1 MTANKRRKLT
11 APATALPAALPAAL
25 PTVLLTGFDAFGGDA
40 LNPSWLAVQALH
52 GEVIEGHA
60 LVAAQL
66 PTEFTASTKVLLRLM
81 RRYRP
86 ALVIAVGLAGG
97 RSALSLE
104 RVAINIRDARIP
116 DNADAQPVDLPVV
129 KRGPAAYFSTLPI
142 KAMQQAI
149 ETEGVAAEI
158 SQTAGTFVCNHVFYA
173 LMHYLQTATGW
184 SLTGSARGQS
194 GNKPQS
200 QNVIG
205 KTPRGGFIHLPYLPK
220 QGVPNM
226 ALADMVRGL
235 RAACACALTTDKD
248 LVRGAGAIN

>member
-1 MTANKRRKLT
+1 MTANNRRKLLT
-11 APATALPAALPAAL
+11 PAKALPTALP
-25 PTVLLTGFDAFGGDA
+25 TILLTGFDAFGGDA

-60 LVAAQL
+60 VVAAQL
-66 PTEFTASTKVLLRLM
+66 PTAFAASTKALRCLL

-104 RVAINIRDARIP
+104 RVAINIQDARIP
-116 DNADAQPVDLPVV
+116 DNADAQPIDLPVV

-142 KAMQQAI
+142 KAMQRAL
-149 ETEGVAAEI
+149 ENEGVPAEI

-173 LMHYLQTATGW
+173 LMHQLQTDADALPTGNTCGR
-184 SLTGSARGQS
+184 SGGKSSARTET
-194 GNKPQS
+194 
-200 QNVIG
+200 G
-205 KTPRGGFIHLPYLPK
+205 KAPRGGFIHVPYLPE
-220 QGVPNM
+220 QGAPNM

-235 RAACACALTTDKD
+235 RTACASALITEKD
-248 LVRGAGAIN
+248 LTHAGGAIS